1 MKTNFTPP
9 SFTHANFISPLKYGL
24 RIRPSLHHSFTVA
37 HDGNSETMAD
47 TNDEHTRINED
58 EPQFDE
64 DPPWIE
70 EMKMREFERRNEVS
84 MSE

>member
-1 MKTNFTPP
+1 
-9 SFTHANFISPLKYGL
+9 
-24 RIRPSLHHSFTVA
+24 
-37 HDGNSETMAD
+37 MAD

>member
-1 MKTNFTPP
+1 MKTEGDFLSEGT
-9 SFTHANFISPLKYGL
+9 KKEC
-24 RIRPSLHHSFTVA
+24 IRR
-37 HDGNSETMAD
+37 M
-47 TNDEHTRINED
+47 
-58 EPQFDE
+58 E

>member
-1 MKTNFTPP
+1 MN
-9 SFTHANFISPLKYGL
+9 LKEKNKRRGTTEL
-24 RIRPSLHHSFTVA
+24 TVA

-47 TNDEHTRINED
+47 TNDINED

>member
-1 MKTNFTPP
+1 
-9 SFTHANFISPLKYGL
+9 
-24 RIRPSLHHSFTVA
+24 
-37 HDGNSETMAD
+37 MAD

-84 MSE
+84 MIWAEMVSVFGEPMGYSGILKRKK

>member
-1 MKTNFTPP
+1 M
-9 SFTHANFISPLKYGL
+9 
-24 RIRPSLHHSFTVA
+24 RIDNPYRLQRLPIRIHSIHRKEKNKRRGTTELTVA

-70 EMKMREFERRNEVS
+70 EMKMREFERRNELSVN
-84 MSE
+84 E